1 MNSTPQRHQSPL
13 PTISTIHINN
23 REKLIRLLQIFSAKL
38 VLEVCGGGGAIW
50 GFSEAIGLRTTSNVW
65 FWRPVALLTGLIFFF
80 RWFGQVQEYV
90 MEQEIKSPQAFQLVS
105 PRGFQL
111 SRFMSWDDEDEDNE
125 QVPLSPQNNV
135 KKTMSYT

>member
-65 FWRPVALLTGLIFFF
+65 FWRPVALLT
-80 RWFGQVQEYV
+80 V
-90 MEQEIKSPQAFQLVS
+90 
-105 PRGFQL
+105 
-111 SRFMSWDDEDEDNE
+111 
-125 QVPLSPQNNV
+125 
-135 KKTMSYT
+135 